1 MANSKIST
9 LTVPNSSGTAV
20 SYDIDAKYLGGSEPS
35 AFAKV
40 EDLNSKADV
49 YNTGGKL
56 SDVQIGDNL
65 TGQTLRFDTTTS
77 TSSVHPYDRFVITF
91 ANGKQIL
98 CSWQPSFSINYG
110 IGSDGYPDDM
120 MSTYFARDGAW
131 QLNEYTLS
139 STEDWTVTNITY
151 TNQMDTPTPIE
162 NLPCVNATS
171 YGDFADC
178 KSNYE
183 AIQALKANS
192 GGVYLHYL
200 NIMPTNAMFNVDL
213 FVTTS
218 TPDQI
223 TTISQLAEI
232 YGTYKIIACG
242 FNGGSGYDFGY
253 IMCNSTSAISTKSAV
268 NNYTVTNVST
278 DTFTDTV
285 KQV

>member
-1 MANSKIST
+1 MANKLIST
-9 LTVPNSSGTAV
+9 MKMPDGTA
-20 SYDIDAKYLGGSEPS
+20 YDIDAVYLGGYE
-35 AFAKV
+35 AEEFAKV

-65 TGQTLRFDTTTS
+65 TGQTLRFDTTKS
-77 TSSVHPYDRFVITF
+77 TGYVHPYDNLTITF
-91 ANGKQIL
+91 ANGKQIQ
-98 CSWQPSFSINYG
+98 CNWQPSFSINYG
-110 IGSDGYPDDM
+110 IYDGNSYGFIEP
-120 MSTYFARDGAW
+120 YFAREGAW

-139 STEDWTVTNITY
+139 SGEDWTVTNITY

-171 YGDFADC
+171 YGNFADC

-200 NIMPTNAMFNVDL
+200 NIMPNNAMFNVDL

-268 NNYTVTNVST
+268 NNYTVTSVAT